1 MNRRRPTHESGS
13 RVPVR
18 TRCLV
23 QSRVA
28 KAGENHVL
36 KVVRVAVAL
45 LAAFCAGMPRQALA
59 QSANASLL
67 IEVRDS
73 AGALLPDTTVLV
85 INQDNGFSRRGTTSA
100 QGTFSVE
107 RLPTGTYTL
116 TASRPGYK
124 VEVLN
129 NIRLLT
135 SIKAIVPITLAVG
148 DVREQVEVTAD
159 GTTLRTGNSAV
170 GAVYDSNTLLT
181 LPSAEREPLEFA
193 TQAAGVAPAAPGS
206 RLSTQGN
213 TGVNSAGAREAANNY
228 LLDGIDNN
236 DLYLNRLVIN
246 PSLDSIEE
254 FSILQ
259 NTYDAEYGRS
269 AGAQLN
275 IVTKSG
281 TKTLHGSA
289 YEFFRHSALDAR
301 NALEPEDASRPGLPR
316 HQFGGTMGGPLG
328 RRSFYFV

>member
-1 MNRRRPTHESGS
+1 MIDSASAGQRAPARPIRTAAYNRSIPPGKQMSHEPPQAHTPIRVESARSNAVFGTIPRRQG
-13 RVPVR
+13 R
-18 TRCLV
+18 
-23 QSRVA
+23 
-28 KAGENHVL
+28 ENHVL
-36 KVVRVAVAL
+36 KVVRVAVVL

-259 NTYDAEYGRS
+259 NT
-269 AGAQLN
+269 
-275 IVTKSG
+275 
-281 TKTLHGSA
+281 
-289 YEFFRHSALDAR
+289 
-301 NALEPEDASRPGLPR
+301 
-316 HQFGGTMGGPLG
+316 
-328 RRSFYFV
+328 